1 MEFKFGDRVRHKELG
16 VGTIKYAV
24 DESYAVEFDEKLSHL
39 HTCGQRCKDY
49 HGWWC
54 TGNEL
59 EYAHEKAFKVGDRV
73 YSYGFGYGTVKKV
86 SDCGS
91 FYATEFDKHHEKLH
105 SCGGYT
111 KLNNGWWC
119 SHKEIELVSKEV
131 KPANKEE
138 KPKAKPFKVTV
149 KLQTRKIYS
158 RTLPDYV
165 SPDVERLIINEP
177 YVIVELDSGEIGKAK
192 CHNDDKFDE
201 VTGYNIAYRRALI
214 SYAKND
220 RERKI
225 QSINEDYDRMVKEL
239 QDEIYFLGLDEDAFY
254 L

>member
-1 MEFKFGDRVRHKELG
+1 M
-16 VGTIKYAV
+16 
-24 DESYAVEFDEKLSHL
+24 KL
-39 HTCGQRCKDY
+39 R
-49 HGWWC
+49 
-54 TGNEL
+54 
-59 EYAHEKAFKVGDRV
+59 
-73 YSYGFGYGTVKKV
+73 
-86 SDCGS
+86 
-91 FYATEFDKHHEKLH
+91 
-105 SCGGYT
+105 
-111 KLNNGWWC
+111 
-119 SHKEIELVSKEV
+119 
-131 KPANKEE
+131 
-138 KPKAKPFKVTV
+138 
-149 KLQTRKIYS
+149 TRKIYS

-165 SPDVERLIINEP
+165 SDDVEKLIINEP

-220 RERKI
+220 REKKI